1 MTKIKGTGDEHMMW
15 TVEAMDSER
24 PSKYCGFS
32 LDEKTL
38 LVATEDGR
46 FFKTTFDE
54 LGEITG
60 YDLFTSKKLIINE

>member
-15 TVEAMDSER
+15 TVAAVDADR
-24 PSKYCGFS
+24 PTKYCGFS
-32 LDEKTL
+32 LDEQTL

-60 YDLFTSKKLIINE
+60 YDLFTRKLLTASE